1 MKIIKVSKSSKK
13 NFYSIDDVC
22 IGDTHQFK
30 IKISKIAHNN
40 FKKFTGDKSPIHTKI
55 RFCKKNG
62 YKKNIGYAFLLTNIL
77 SNIFGMHF
85 PGGTELCLKQVCN
98 FKKPFY
104 VNDTLNILLRVIQK
118 NINAKLIT
126 VSIIIK
132 NQKKNI
138 IFEGETIFQLILN
151 E

>member
-1 MKIIKVSKSSKK
+1 
-13 NFYSIDDVC
+13 
-22 IGDTHQFK
+22 
-30 IKISKIAHNN
+30 
-40 FKKFTGDKSPIHTKI
+40 
-55 RFCKKNG
+55 
-62 YKKNIGYAFLLTNIL
+62 
-77 SNIFGMHF
+77 MHF